1 MAHLSN
7 STLPSTPLGDSESNA
22 SALYQSFFMILA
34 SEVGDKTFLI
44 AAILSMRHPR
54 LVVFLGAFSSLAV
67 MSVLSAGMG
76 RLLPSLFLPRKWT
89 QLGAAILFLWFGVKM
104 AREGWEMEGG
114 NAKVQEEMKE
124 VEEEIGGEQEGLPMQ
139 DLEGGKLQTL
149 HTVDSTGHCIG
160 VVEDESDLTPSKSD
174 FATRQRS
181 KDVGSKL
188 KEGAHNF
195 ASLFLGPV
203 FVQSFVLTFLGEWG
217 DRSQIATIALA
228 AAHVRRLDIPAV
240 SFANVTLPLQNVYIV
255 TLGTV
260 VGHSICTAVAVLG
273 GRWIS
278 TQISIKHGMS
288 HPFFLEAG
296 LSLTLT

>member
-1 MAHLSN
+1 MDVFSNGN
-7 STLPSTPLGDSESNA
+7 STLPLTPGGDSESNG
-22 SALYQSFFMILA
+22 SAFYQSFVMILA

-54 LVVFLGAFSSLAV
+54 LIVFLGAFSSLAV

-76 RLLPSLFLPRKWT
+76 QLLPSLFLPRKWT
-89 QLGAAILFLWFGVKM
+89 QLGAAILFFWFGVKM

-124 VEEEIGGEQEGLPMQ
+124 VEEEIAGDQESLPMHARQ
-139 DLEGGKLQTL
+139 DLEGGNLPTS
-149 HTVDSTGHCIG
+149 HSTTTNGHHSA
-160 VVEDESDLTPSKSD
+160 SDDRDANETPTKAD
-174 FATRQRS
+174 FAARKQPKDFLS
-181 KDVGSKL
+181 KV

-203 FVQSFVLTFLGEWG
+203 FVQAFALTFLGEWG

-228 AAHVRRLDIPAV
+228 AAH
-240 SFANVTLPLQNVYIV
+240 NVYIV

-260 VGHSICTAVAVLG
+260 IGHSVCTAVAVMG

-278 TQISIKHGMS
+278 TQISIKHVTLGGAVL
-288 HPFFLEAG
+288 FVLFGIIYLREAW
-296 LSLTLT
+296 LAE

>member
-1 MAHLSN
+1 MAN
-7 STLPSTPLGDSESNA
+7 STIPSTPLGDSESNA

-54 LVVFLGAFSSLAV
+54 LIVFLGAFSSLAV

-76 RLLPSLFLPRKWT
+76 QLLPSLFLPRKWT
-89 QLGAAILFLWFGVKM
+89 QLGAAILFFWFGVKM

-124 VEEEIGGEQEGLPMQ
+124 VEEEISGDQERLPMQ
-139 DLEGGKLQTL
+139 DLEGGNLPTP
-149 HTVDSTGHCIG
+149 HS
-160 VVEDESDLTPSKSD
+160 VVSNCQYAEAADGELNLNGATPSKSD
-174 FATRQRS
+174 FTTRQRP

-203 FVQSFVLTFLGEWG
+203 FVQAFVLTFLGEWG

-228 AAHVRRLDIPAV
+228 AAHVRWP
-240 SFANVTLPLQNVYIV
+240 
-255 TLGTV
+255 
-260 VGHSICTAVAVLG
+260 
-273 GRWIS
+273 
-278 TQISIKHGMS
+278 
-288 HPFFLEAG
+288 
-296 LSLTLT
+296 